1 MPYLAQ
7 TMHQPDSHASII
19 EHDGLTNDEIWL
31 GGPCP
36 SSQKGGK
43 PGEKSRMIDVEEV
56 KPSTKPPRRQ
66 LPRISIGTIDTKME
80 QVREATSQ

>member
-1 MPYLAQ
+1 MKYGWA
-7 TMHQPDSHASII
+7 
-19 EHDGLTNDEIWL
+19 
-31 GGPCP
+31 GPARHL
-36 SSQKGGK
+36 KREEK

-56 KPSTKPPRRQ
+56 KPSTKPLRRQ